1 MAEVY
6 ANLIRRGRKTIEQVP
21 EHLREGSQGHSR
33 GGRQRMSRL
42 REFALKILLRKEKGI
57 MAVIYATLIVNGK
70 KTLDQVPALI
80 RKQVEEIL
88 KDLEVEVE

>member
-6 ANLIRRGRKTIEQVP
+6 ANLIRRGRKTI
-21 EHLREGSQGHSR
+21 
-33 GGRQRMSRL
+33 
-42 REFALKILLRKEKGI
+42 
-57 MAVIYATLIVNGK
+57 
-70 KTLDQVPALI
+70 DQVPALI

>member
-21 EHLREGSQGHSR
+21 
-33 GGRQRMSRL
+33 
-42 REFALKILLRKEKGI
+42 
-57 MAVIYATLIVNGK
+57 
-70 KTLDQVPALI
+70 ALI
-80 RKQVEEIL
+80 RKQVGEIL

>member
-6 ANLIRRGRKTIEQVP
+6 ANLIRRRRKTIEQVP
-21 EHLREGSQGHSR
+21 EHLRE
-33 GGRQRMSRL
+33 
-42 REFALKILLRKEKGI
+42 EVKAILAADGN
-57 MAVIYATLIVNGK
+57 A
-70 KTLDQVPALI
+70 QVPALI

>member
-21 EHLREGSQGHSR
+21 
-33 GGRQRMSRL
+33 
-42 REFALKILLRKEKGI
+42 
-57 MAVIYATLIVNGK
+57 T
-70 KTLDQVPALI
+70 LI

>member
-6 ANLIRRGRKTIEQVP
+6 ANLIRRGRKIIE
-21 EHLREGSQGHSR
+21 
-33 GGRQRMSRL
+33 
-42 REFALKILLRKEKGI
+42 
-57 MAVIYATLIVNGK
+57 
-70 KTLDQVPALI
+70 QVPALI